1 MWRGCH
7 NKVGYDS
14 KLLLKKSKKQRE
26 VILKYLFTYLLL
38 IIFLS
43 GIYNCSGGSSSNQ
56 NDNPDTP
63 VGPTSLAENYEA
75 SYKYDELG
83 RVIKIKYENGQTI
96 NYEYDLAGNLERS
109 YIIIKLINS

>member
-1 MWRGCH
+1 M
-7 NKVGYDS
+7 KKSS
-14 KLLLKKSKKQRE
+14 KLFII
-26 VILKYLFTYLLL
+26 ILFSTL
-38 IIFLS
+38 IVA
-43 GIYNCSGGSSSNQ
+43 NCSGGSSSNQ